1 MCGYCVSTTPC
12 GTAAAK
18 GDSMKHSQS
27 KLSQY
32 LSEFWKYRD
41 LLILLVEKNIKL
53 KYRRSWLGYVWSIL
67 NPLLIM
73 VVMTV
78 VFSTMFKRSIDNF
91 PVYLFCGQLLFNYMN
106 SSTSQAIFSI
116 TGNASLLK
124 KTYVPK
130 YLFTLARIT
139 SGLVDL
145 LFSLGAL
152 LIVIV
157 VTRAQIT
164 WHVLLF
170 PFVLVQLYVFCVGL
184 GLFLAQASVFFKDTQ
199 FIYNAV
205 TTAWMYLS
213 AIFYPLDSLNETL
226 AWNIQHFNPMYFY
239 IGQFRALIYSGTMP
253 ETYLIVSGIVAA
265 AAMLALGMWS
275 FMRSKDQFILYI

>member
-1 MCGYCVSTTPC
+1 MTRLS
-12 GTAAAK
+12 
-18 GDSMKHSQS
+18 S
-27 KLSQY
+27 KISQY
-32 LSEFWKYRD
+32 LHEFWRYRD
-41 LLILLVEKNIKL
+41 LLKLLVSKNIKL

-78 VFSTMFKRSIDNF
+78 VFSTMFKRNIENF

-106 SSTSQAIFSI
+106 QSTHQALFSI
-116 TGNASLLK
+116 TGNAALLK
-124 KTYVPK
+124 KSYVPK
-130 YLFTLARIT
+130 YIFTVARIT

-152 LIVIV
+152 VIVIL
-157 VTRAQIT
+157 VTRARVT
-164 WHVLLF
+164 WCVLLA
-170 PFVLVQLYVFCVGL
+170 PFVLLQLYVFCIGL
-184 GLFLAQASVFFKDTQ
+184 GLFLAQAGVFFKDTE

-213 AIFYPLDSLNETL
+213 AIFYPVESLSEEL
-226 AWNIQHFNPMYFY
+226 SWCILHLNPMYFY
-239 IGQFRALIYSGTMP
+239 IGQFRALVHAGTLP
-253 ETYLIVSGIVAA
+253 EMYQVVSGVVAA
-265 AAMLALGMWS
+265 LAMLGIGMWS